1 MALRMAAKPRKH
13 TAAVESSH
21 EHLKRAADLKRK
33 TRSRKSLSEVRVEYH
48 MPVVTVGLENLT
60 TTKGLSRAKR
70 TSWKYL
76 VRAHGQLGMVDILE
90 RRIGDSFQQ
99 LRIGPSAEKMLRRI
113 KILEKLPK
121 FRQRNYRLQILRV
134 PALQFSSLWLKG
146 AAKKQNAV
154 VPLQSLCKRL
164 KIGRLYDEAVVESV
178 LQVEARRMLST
189 EPNS

>member
-1 MALRMAAKPRKH
+1 M
-13 TAAVESSH
+13 AAVESSH
-21 EHLKRAADLKRK
+21 EHLKRAAELKRK
-33 TRSRKSLSEVRVEYH
+33 TRSRKSPSEARVEYH

-76 VRAHGQLGMVDILE
+76 VRAHGYLGMVDVLE
-90 RRIGDSFQQ
+90 DRIGDSFQQ

-121 FRQRNYRLQILRV
+121 FRLRNYRLQILRA

-146 AAKKQNAV
+146 SAKKQSVV
-154 VPLQSLCKRL
+154 VPLQSLSKGL
-164 KIGRLYDEAVVESV
+164 KIGRLYDQAVVESV
-178 LQVEARRMLST
+178 LQVEAQRILSADA
-189 EPNS
+189 E